1 MGEKTQNILD
11 ERKYPSGRQ
20 IMSNNYKSLF
30 LYGTKTINLSME
42 TYTQAIIFRDNFSIF
57 MEEARDLLEMVVV
70 EEKQVPSLKFPL
82 LCLPVDLLT
91 TSCSG
96 A

>member
-1 MGEKTQNILD
+1 
-11 ERKYPSGRQ
+11 
-20 IMSNNYKSLF
+20 
-30 LYGTKTINLSME
+30 ME
-42 TYTQAIIFRDNFSIF
+42 TYTQAIIFRDNFNIF
-57 MEEARDLLEMVVV
+57 MEEVRDLVEEKLV

-82 LCLPVDLLT
+82 LCLPVYLFT

>member
-1 MGEKTQNILD
+1 MFVYQLGKD
-11 ERKYPSGRQ
+11 ENEDVRNVLRCVTKKYKNDK
-20 IMSNNYKSLF
+20 NNGHLEDF
-30 LYGTKTINLSME
+30 N
-42 TYTQAIIFRDNFSIF
+42 IF
-57 MEEARDLLEMVVV
+57 MEEARDLWKMIVV

>member
-1 MGEKTQNILD
+1 
-11 ERKYPSGRQ
+11 
-20 IMSNNYKSLF
+20 
-30 LYGTKTINLSME
+30 ME